1 MSLQV
6 PIWGNTILREALF
19 CSAFRCTNT
28 FIRRCCPSFRGDG
41 VMQNQSQTI
50 YEIPAVVED
59 GEREGIAAEFMGVH
73 LFMCVPD

>member
-1 MSLQV
+1 MLGISLHKHIHTAMLSFV
-6 PIWGNTILREALF
+6 P
-19 CSAFRCTNT
+19 
-28 FIRRCCPSFRGDG
+28 RRRDG